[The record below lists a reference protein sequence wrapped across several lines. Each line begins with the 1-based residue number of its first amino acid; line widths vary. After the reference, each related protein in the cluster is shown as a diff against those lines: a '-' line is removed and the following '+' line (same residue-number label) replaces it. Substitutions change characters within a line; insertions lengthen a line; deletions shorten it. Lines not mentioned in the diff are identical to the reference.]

1 VRDERRDQESHDE
14 EDMMGRL
21 DGKVMLVTG
30 AARGLGEAIARL
42 GVAQGASVTLAD
54 VRDDD
59 GERVAKEIGE
69 RAAYVHLDVRDED
82 QWATAVEETQT
93 RFGHLDVLVNN
104 AAILLAGALET
115 FSLEDFETVVAV
127 NQTGPFL
134 GMRAVVPAM
143 RAAGRGSIINV
154 SSTDG
159 YHGMGGTIG
168 YGASKWALRG
178 MSKIAAQELGPEN
191 IRVNAIFPGGLR
203 TEMSKDVKVP
213 GVELN
218 AEQVQKRWALNRFA
232 ELDEVA
238 GVALFLASEE
248 ATYTTGAEITCD
260 GGSTIGPRY
269 V

>member
-1 VRDERRDQESHDE
+1 
-14 EDMMGRL
+14 MGRL
-21 DGKVMLVTG
+21 DGKVILVTG
-30 AARGLGEAIARL
+30 AARGLGETIARL
-42 GVAQGASVTLAD
+42 GVEQGAKVALGD
-54 VRDDD
+54 LLDDA
-59 GERVAKEIGE
+59 GELVAKDLGDA
-69 RAAYVHLDVRDED
+69 AAYLHLDVRSEDDWSRAVDE
-82 QWATAVEETQT
+82 AQT

-104 AAILLAGALET
+104 AAILRAGALEE
-115 FSLEDFETVVAV
+115 FSLEDFEAVVAV

-143 RAAGRGSIINV
+143 RAAGRGSIVNV

-178 MSKIAAQELGPEN
+178 MSKIAAQELGPMN
-191 IRVNAIFPGGLR
+191 IRVNTIFPGGLL
-203 TEMSKDVKVP
+203 TEMSKGVKVP

-232 ELDEVA
+232 KLEEVA
-238 GVALFLASEE
+238 NVALFLASEE

-269 V
+269 I